1 MIRESAMTVSTR
13 NCLIALALTAIAS
26 VPAAA
31 MAGGWR
37 SDGPNCGVLADAPFR
52 DVWLGHFT
60 GGRWV
65 RGPYGDKVMDWRDDH
80 VCFASRARCD
90 IWQGRMRAA
99 FHQIG
104 GYRTCIRIR

>member
-1 MIRESAMTVSTR
+1 MTVSKR
-13 NCLIALALTAIAS
+13 NCLIALAFGALAS

-31 MAGGWR
+31 MPGGWR
-37 SDGPNCGVLADAPFR
+37 SDGPNCGILADAPFR

-60 GGRWV
+60 GGRLV

-104 GYRTCIRIR
+104 GYRTCVRIR